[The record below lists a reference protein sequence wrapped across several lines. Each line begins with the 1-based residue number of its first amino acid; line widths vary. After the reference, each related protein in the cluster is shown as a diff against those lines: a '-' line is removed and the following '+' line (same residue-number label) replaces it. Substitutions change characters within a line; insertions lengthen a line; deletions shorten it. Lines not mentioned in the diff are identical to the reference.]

1 MRIEPVTAF
10 DECAEGQVAARPALR
25 VAWEAGF
32 DFRAAEYERLFESSD
47 ATAFQ
52 HPLWLHRLYRNV
64 APPIRAE
71 PLVVTLRDGATGRLA
86 AVLPLVRR
94 NRGLL
99 RMVEFA
105 DFGLT
110 DYAGPVCG
118 RDEWKRLVREPTLS
132 RAMLRAL
139 RPFDLLRIA
148 KLREDGPDLRP
159 LFGSASHSV
168 MPAAAHEVALH
179 GAFPEWRADRMTASL
194 RKELDQK
201 RKRLGRKGEI
211 LFACLRDPASIE
223 LALTSLREFR
233 RSRFESRAET
243 DVLADGAMFDF
254 YRGVAV
260 DGAAS
265 GFARTYTL
273 AFDGRPVAVVFGI
286 AHAGRF
292 MVLLSA
298 FDNTFRKS
306 SLGYLL
312 FEDIVADC
320 IARGDAVF
328 DLTIGNEGYKQ
339 DLGARPTRLFE
350 IRASGSAI
358 GLAADLCLRQEWVK
372 KLVKRSLAG
381 PAPGLPPS

>member
-1 MRIEPVTAF
+1 MLTEPVTTVEAF
-10 DECAEGQVAARPALR
+10 AEIVEPPALQVTAEPR
-25 VAWEAGF
+25 F
-32 DFRAAEYERLFESSD
+32 DFLGAEYGRLFESSD

-52 HPLWLHRLYRNV
+52 HPLWLAGLYRNL
-64 APPIRAE
+64 APSLGAE
-71 PLVVTLRDGATGRLA
+71 PLVTTLRDGATGRLA

-94 NRGLL
+94 KRGLL

-110 DYAGPVCG
+110 DYAGPVCS
-118 RDEWKRLVREPTLS
+118 RDEWNRLVREPS
-132 RAMLRAL
+132 ASAAMLRAL

-148 KLREDGPDLRP
+148 KLREDGLDLRP
-159 LFGSASHSV
+159 LLGSASQSV
-168 MPAAAHEVALH
+168 MPAAAHDVALH
-179 GAFPEWRADRMTASL
+179 GGFPQWRADRMPASL

-201 RKRLGRKGEI
+201 RRRLGRKGEV
-211 LFACLRDPASIE
+211 LFACLVDPASIDT
-223 LALTSLREFR
+223 ALTSLRDFR
-233 RSRFESRAET
+233 RARFESRAEA
-243 DVLADGAMFDF
+243 DVLADATIFDF
-254 YRGVAV
+254 YRRVAIE
-260 DGAAS
+260 GANS

-273 AFDGRPVAVVFGI
+273 AFDGRPVAIVFGI

-320 IARGDAVF
+320 IARGDTVF

-350 IRASGSAI
+350 IRAGGTAI
-358 GLAADLCLRQEWVK
+358 GLVADLCLRQDWVK

-381 PAPGLPPS
+381 PAPGLTLS